1 MNLYFVALEDE
12 LDVVL
17 ARIRSAVGVN
27 PPLRRITP
35 DAIHE
40 YIAWGVQGGAVQIVP
55 DAPPPVA
62 SDVILVFGDAERP
75 EIDAASRVF
84 VVDGPAY
91 LKAIGAGGNPGENYL
106 RGLVRSGPVEE
117 CFASYSQARKSPEA
131 ISPPE
136 RLFINS
142 FPKSGTIWLMA
153 MIGEVLDI
161 STDKHLYLVHGA
173 DVEVA
178 YHSVGLI
185 GGVALVRDLRDV
197 VISWYHEA
205 LRNDEQSGFRMSRYP
220 DVSSFYYGYF
230 LGRVE
235 GNPQYHFGD
244 LGRWVNYLSARAI
257 PFIRYEDMIGDA
269 AGTLKWLLSFWRIDV
284 DEASIERAV
293 SRTSFSEINHS
304 HGQADT
310 YIGTRLKAGHVRSGT
325 VGGWKGE
332 LPQNLVDDIGS
343 RFRSFQERFGYADS

>member
-1 MNLYFVALEDE
+1 MNIYFVALEDE

-17 ARIRSAVGVN
+17 ARMRSTVGVH

-40 YIAWGVQGGAVQIVP
+40 YVVWNFEVGAVQIMS
-55 DAPPPVA
+55 DAPPPVG

-91 LKAIGAGGNPGENYL
+91 LKAIREGGTRGESYL
-106 RGLVRSGPVEE
+106 HSLARSGPVEE
-117 CFASYSQARKSPEA
+117 CFRSYSRAYKSPKA

-136 RLFINS
+136 RFFINS

-153 MIGEVLDI
+153 MIGEALDI

-178 YHSVGLI
+178 YHSVDLI

-205 LRNDEQSGFRMSRYP
+205 RKNDDQSGFRMSRYP

-244 LGRWVNYLSARAI
+244 LERWVNYLSARAI
-257 PFIRYEDMIGDA
+257 PMIRYEDMIQNA
-269 AGTLKWLLSFWRIDV
+269 SGTLQWLFSFWRIDV
-284 DEASIERAV
+284 DEAAIARAV
-293 SRTSFSEINHS
+293 SRTSFSEINHL
-304 HGQADT
+304 HGQSDT
-310 YIGTRLKAGHVRSGT
+310 YVGIRLKAGHARAGT
-325 VGGWKGE
+325 AGGWKGE
-332 LPQNLVDDIGS
+332 LPQKVVDDIGS
-343 RFRSFQERFGYADS
+343 RFRSFQERFGYENS